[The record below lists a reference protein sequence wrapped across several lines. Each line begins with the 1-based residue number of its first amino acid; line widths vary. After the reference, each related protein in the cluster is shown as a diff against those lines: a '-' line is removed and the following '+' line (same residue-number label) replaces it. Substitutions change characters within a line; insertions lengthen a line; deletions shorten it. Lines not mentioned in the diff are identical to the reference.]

1 MYVYWPSF
9 FPFHFSL
16 FLPQFN
22 SFLFSLLSSCL
33 SSVILIS
40 FSFDPLLWTL
50 PRDFFFFFFISAVVL
65 SSVSVLSLVN
75 YCCFFPPSLP
85 DFFPPLL
92 FLLPFLLFIFVHLWA
107 LVWAY
112 LIQLRVF
119 VKVFFSS
126 FFFLKGGQFLS
137 AEVFCFYFLCLYS
150 IFV

>member
-50 PRDFFFFFFISAVVL
+50 PRDFFFFFFHFCSSFIFSFCPEFGQLLLLFSSL
-65 SSVSVLSLVN
+65 SSG
-75 YCCFFPPSLP
+75 
-85 DFFPPLL
+85 
-92 FLLPFLLFIFVHLWA
+92 
-107 LVWAY
+107 
-112 LIQLRVF
+112 
-119 VKVFFSS
+119 FFSAS
-126 FFFLKGGQFLS
+126 PFPSSLSIVHFCTSLSSCLSIFNSTTSVCQGFFFIIFFFKGGT
-137 AEVFCFYFLCLYS
+137 VFIS
-150 IFV
+150 